1 MFRSF
6 VYLNE
11 EKMYSYLRQIDH
23 EFANQPNEINK
34 KKTKGGSVGNSI
46 MGINAETE
54 VEERRELFKDI
65 IRDYDRFEKQLERL
79 SEEEYYDF
87 VLDEYD
93 LNTIPNMSIIRV
105 STSFE
110 IPEEFDMYN
119 LAQNFMPLLTNQIQT
134 STNEE
139 KQLMETFLGQ
149 ASADIPIVMELDNF
163 TIASKLSTCNLREN
177 YEELEEY
184 NEQDVYVLCKV
195 VGKVQKNR
203 VEVFNP
209 LRDFIKLPR
218 AVRRNMDSNNEG
230 LDPIVV
236 DGPVIKVEVIAIYK

>member
-11 EKMYSYLRQIDH
+11 EKMYSYLRQIDS

-34 KKTKGGSVGNSI
+34 KKTKSGSVGNSI
-46 MGINAETE
+46 IGINAETE
-54 VEERRELFKDI
+54 VEERRELSKDI
-65 IRDYDRFEKQLERL
+65 TRDYDRFEKQLEKL
-79 SEEEYYDF
+79 GGEEYFDF
-87 VLDEYD
+87 VIDEYD

-105 STSFE
+105 NTGFE

-119 LAQNFMPLLTNQIQT
+119 LAQNFMPLLTNQIQI
-134 STNEE
+134 SNDEE
-139 KQLMETFLGQ
+139 KQLVDTYFGQ
-149 ASADIPIVMELDNF
+149 ASADIPIVVELDNF
-163 TIASKLSTCNLREN
+163 TIAGKLSTRNLKEN

-195 VGKVQKNR
+195 VGKVRKNR
-203 VEVFNP
+203 VEIFNP
-209 LRDFIKLPR
+209 LKDFIKIPR
-218 AVRRNMDSNNEG
+218 VVRRSMDSNNEG
-230 LDPIVV
+230 LEPIVV